1 MKDANILRTME
12 NIMRMMPTLV
22 IAFLLTFGSRAL
34 LHSLNKPKKVPKVKK
49 YKQKPSMI
57 DESKAKLEFRKSE
70 KEVTQ

>member
-12 NIMRMMPTLV
+12 NIMRMMPALV
-22 IAFLLTFGSRAL
+22 VAFLLAFGSRAL

-49 YKQKPSMI
+49 YKQKQLV

-70 KEVTQ
+70 TEVTQ